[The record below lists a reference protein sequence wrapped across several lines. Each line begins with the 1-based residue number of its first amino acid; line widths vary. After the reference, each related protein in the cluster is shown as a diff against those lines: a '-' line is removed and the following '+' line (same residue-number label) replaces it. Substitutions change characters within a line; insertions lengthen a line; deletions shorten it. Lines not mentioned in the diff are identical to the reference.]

1 MPRFPRWQIPNM
13 NILINNV
20 DCQKRDGNQLLWNMS
35 YVSRIIVSG
44 VIAFLLVQCASKE
57 VKPPNVLLIMVD
69 DMGFS
74 DLGCYGGE
82 MNTPNLDKLA
92 SGGLRFTQFNNTSR
106 CWATRAALL
115 TGYYPQQIGRDNA
128 PGILGGATDIR
139 PDWAELV
146 PMYLKEAGY
155 RSYHSGKWHMDGM
168 PVKSGFDRSYFL
180 GDQGRFFSPQKH
192 YVNDDTLP
200 PVKRGSGYYATI
212 EIAERA
218 ISQFKEHTANHAD
231 KPFFSYV
238 AFTAPHFP
246 LHALPE
252 DIEDVGNRYA
262 AGWEKLRNKRWERI
276 QEMGIVKGELS
287 KVEPQVGP
295 PYHFP
300 DALEILGED
309 EVNRPVPWESL
320 TLAQQ
325 KFQQVK
331 MSIHAAMIERVDKEI
346 GRIINQLKAMDALEN
361 TLIVFLSDN
370 GASAEIMVRDDG
382 HEPSAAPGSASTYF
396 CLGPGWSNMSNTPFR
411 RHKTWVQEGGS
422 CTPLIAHWPDGIR
435 ARGELRHTY
444 GHVIDIVPT
453 ILDLAG
459 IASDSL
465 RQVALPGKSLRPLF
479 EGEADWQRPIWYYHE
494 GNRALRVGDWK
505 IVADKETPWE
515 LFNLEEDRTESNNL
529 ANSNPGKIIEMEKLW
544 NNMLSEI
551 REDSPYKSTGE
562 QEVKVTT
569 ENLE

>member
-1 MPRFPRWQIPNM
+1 
-13 NILINNV
+13 
-20 DCQKRDGNQLLWNMS
+20 MS
-35 YVSRIIVSG
+35 YVSRIIVAG
-44 VIAFLLVQCASKE
+44 VITFLLVQCASKE

-218 ISQFKEHTANHAD
+218 ISQFKEHSINHAD

-309 EVNRPVPWESL
+309 EVNRPVSWESL
-320 TLAQQ
+320 TPEQQ

-346 GRIINQLKAMDALEN
+346 GRIIDQLKAMGALEN

-382 HEPSAAPGSASTYF
+382 HQPSAAPGSASTYL

-422 CTPLIAHWPDGIR
+422 CTPLIAHWPDGIT
-435 ARGELRHTY
+435 ARDELRHTY

-465 RQVALPGKSLRPLF
+465 RQVALPGQSLRPLF
-479 EGEADWQRPIWYYHE
+479 EEEADWQRPIWYYHE

-505 IVADKETPWE
+505 IVADKDTPWE
-515 LFNLEEDRTESNNL
+515 LFNLEEDRTESSNL
-529 ANSNPGKIIEMEKLW
+529 AESRPNKVIEMEKLW

>member
-1 MPRFPRWQIPNM
+1 MQ
-13 NILINNV
+13 L
-20 DCQKRDGNQLLWNMS
+20 DG
-35 YVSRIIVSG
+35 
-44 VIAFLLVQCASKE
+44 K
-57 VKPPNVLLIMVD
+57 
-69 DMGFS
+69 
-74 DLGCYGGE
+74 
-82 MNTPNLDKLA
+82 
-92 SGGLRFTQFNNTSR
+92 
-106 CWATRAALL
+106 
-115 TGYYPQQIGRDNA
+115 
-128 PGILGGATDIR
+128 
-139 PDWAELV
+139 
-146 PMYLKEAGY
+146 
-155 RSYHSGKWHMDGM
+155 
-168 PVKSGFDRSYFL
+168 
-180 GDQGRFFSPQKH
+180 
-192 YVNDDTLP
+192 
-200 PVKRGSGYYATI
+200 
-212 EIAERA
+212 
-218 ISQFKEHTANHAD
+218 
-231 KPFFSYV
+231 
-238 AFTAPHFP
+238 
-246 LHALPE
+246 
-252 DIEDVGNRYA
+252 
-262 AGWEKLRNKRWERI
+262 KLRNKRWERI

-300 DALEILGED
+300 EALEILGED
-309 EVNRPVPWESL
+309 EVNRPVSWESL

-346 GRIINQLKAMDALEN
+346 GRIIDQLKVMDALEN

-382 HEPSAAPGSASTYF
+382 HQPSAAPGSASTYF

-422 CTPLIAHWPDGIR
+422 CTPLIAHWPDGIT

-465 RQVALPGKSLRPLF
+465 RKVALPGQSLRPLF

-505 IVADKETPWE
+505 IVADKDIPWE

-529 ANSNPGKIIEMEKLW
+529 AESNPSKVVEMENLW

>member
-1 MPRFPRWQIPNM
+1 
-13 NILINNV
+13 
-20 DCQKRDGNQLLWNMS
+20 MS

-146 PMYLKEAGY
+146 PMYLKETGY

-218 ISQFKEHTANHAD
+218 ISQFKEHTADHAD

-300 DALEILGED
+300 DALAILGED
-309 EVNRPVPWESL
+309 EVNRPVSWESL
-320 TLAQQ
+320 TLEQQ

-346 GRIINQLKAMDALEN
+346 GRIIDQLKAMDALEN

-382 HEPSAAPGSASTYF
+382 HQPSAAPGSASTYL

-422 CTPLIAHWPDGIR
+422 CTPLIAHWPDGIT
-435 ARGELRHTY
+435 ARDELRHTY

-465 RQVALPGKSLRPLF
+465 RQVALPGQSLRPLF
-479 EGEADWQRPIWYYHE
+479 EEEADWQRPIWYYHE

-505 IVADKETPWE
+505 IVADKDTPWE
-515 LFNLEEDRTESNNL
+515 LFNLEEDRTESSNL
-529 ANSNPGKIIEMEKLW
+529 AESRPNKVIEMEKLW

-551 REDSPYKSTGE
+551 REESPYKSTGE